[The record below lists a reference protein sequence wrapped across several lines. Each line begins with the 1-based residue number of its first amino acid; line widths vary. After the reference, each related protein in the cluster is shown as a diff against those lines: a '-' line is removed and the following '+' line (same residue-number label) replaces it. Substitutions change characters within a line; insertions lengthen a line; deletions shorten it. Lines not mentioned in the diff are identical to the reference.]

1 MAAPEQESTSS
12 VVVSLISDVGI
23 AIVKIV
29 VAIISGSSAMLSE
42 AIHSSVDSLNSVFL
56 LVGVRLSRRP
66 ADDDHPFGH
75 GREVYFW
82 TLIVA
87 VSIFAGGGALS
98 CYEGISHLRQPAPL
112 GRVWPSY
119 VVLAVA
125 GVFEAWT
132 CVAAY
137 REYRRSRRKDLGL
150 WASFRASK
158 DLTTFAVLFENGA
171 ALAGVVI
178 AAAGLTATRLMGS
191 PYPDAI
197 ASLVIG
203 AILVAVAFTLI
214 RESRGLL
221 VGESV
226 DRTTSAEMRA
236 LVCANPSV
244 EKVLRLM
251 TLQNGPHE
259 VLIMMDVRFRDDLT
273 AGALVEVIDDVEHAL
288 RDRFHDVTGIF
299 IESDRLI
306 EHTRLPRELGR

>member
-125 GVFEAWT
+125 GALLLAV
-132 CVAAY
+132 VL
-137 REYRRSRRKDLGL
+137 LG
-150 WASFRASK
+150 
-158 DLTTFAVLFENGA
+158 
-171 ALAGVVI
+171 
-178 AAAGLTATRLMGS
+178 
-191 PYPDAI
+191 
-197 ASLVIG
+197 
-203 AILVAVAFTLI
+203 
-214 RESRGLL
+214 
-221 VGESV
+221 V
-226 DRTTSAEMRA
+226 DRTLS
-236 LVCANPSV
+236 
-244 EKVLRLM
+244 
-251 TLQNGPHE
+251 Q
-259 VLIMMDVRFRDDLT
+259 
-273 AGALVEVIDDVEHAL
+273 EHAAWYL
-288 RDRFHDVTGIF
+288 FDGARMP
-299 IESDRLI
+299 RL
-306 EHTRLPRELGR
+306 TCSRSSRPRC